1 MKQVLKIFIL
11 TLFSSVCFIGNAK
24 NDKEITLTVS
34 SDGPTKDDAIKNALR
49 LAIEQAYGVFVS
61 ANTTILNDDLVKD
74 EIVTISKGAIKE
86 YSLISDINKGD
97 NTGFVVTIKATVSLP
112 HLIKYAKNHGSEC
125 EFAGNTFALQM
136 RLFEMQK
143 ENEIRAL
150 ENLIIQVQTLLSEL
164 LSWEIEVGDPK
175 IDPEHDEYYL
185 INSKIYAL
193 VQSKLHNK
201 RYAKPFGR
209 YFSYNSCFEF
219 LKKKKLD
226 SNPLA
231 DIIFSTLDAI
241 GLTVEE
247 IKNMLTRGQVVY
259 GIYDPRSISELGYSG
274 HGKYRGICFRDRKT
288 MDLILQLSETIIS
301 ACCNFVIVDNMGISH
316 DIFANEIRHCGNTV
330 PTNVKVDERNSG
342 YVTISEDALFSQLYN
357 INSISSGTT
366 EILRGY
372 YRDYKFHEIC
382 KDYGEDGLYALYF
395 PGLFYGINDEFFL
408 EMSSLEEYV
417 NAARRLPMF
426 KLTFRIPKSEIGK
439 YSSFKIVR
447 K

>member
-1 MKQVLKIFIL
+1 M
-11 TLFSSVCFIGNAK
+11 
-24 NDKEITLTVS
+24 
-34 SDGPTKDDAIKNALR
+34 
-49 LAIEQAYGVFVS
+49 
-61 ANTTILNDDLVKD
+61 
-74 EIVTISKGAIKE
+74 
-86 YSLISDINKGD
+86 
-97 NTGFVVTIKATVSLP
+97 
-112 HLIKYAKNHGSEC
+112 
-125 EFAGNTFALQM
+125 
-136 RLFEMQK
+136 
-143 ENEIRAL
+143 
-150 ENLIIQVQTLLSEL
+150 
-164 LSWEIEVGDPK
+164 
-175 IDPEHDEYYL
+175 
-185 INSKIYAL
+185 
-193 VQSKLHNK
+193 
-201 RYAKPFGR
+201 
-209 YFSYNSCFEF
+209 
-219 LKKKKLD
+219 
-226 SNPLA
+226 A

-372 YRDYKFHEIC
+372 NICYRDYKFHEIC